1 MKKKLELTVDNDLVL
16 GDILNADTFIERLKG
31 YMLQKKPK
39 SKGVLFRDCNSLHS
53 FLMRF
58 DIDLY
63 FLDQDDRLVRIEK
76 KFSKNKTIYVKEA
89 SHVLE
94 TPVGAINGA
103 TVKIGQLFK
112 FD

>member
-1 MKKKLELTVDNDLVL
+1 MRKKLELKLDDSVALR
-16 GDILNADTFIERLKG
+16 DILDADTFMERLKG

-39 SKGVLFRDCNSLHS
+39 SNGILFRDCNSLHS

-63 FLDQDDRLVRIEK
+63 FLDRDDRLVRIEK
-76 KFSKNKTIYVKEA
+76 GFTKNKTIYVKEA
-89 SHVLE
+89 AHVLE
-94 TPVGAINGA
+94 TPIGSIDSAKAEV
-103 TVKIGQLFK
+103 GQLFK

>member
-1 MKKKLELTVDNDLVL
+1 MRKKLELKLDDSIALRN
-16 GDILNADTFIERLKG
+16 ILDADTFMERLKG

-39 SKGVLFRDCNSLHS
+39 SNGILFRDCNSLHS

-63 FLDQDDRLVRIEK
+63 FLDRDDRLVRVETG
-76 KFSKNKTIYVKEA
+76 FSKNRTIYVKEA

-94 TPVGAINGA
+94 TPVGAIDRVGVA
-103 TVKIGQLFK
+103 VGQLFK